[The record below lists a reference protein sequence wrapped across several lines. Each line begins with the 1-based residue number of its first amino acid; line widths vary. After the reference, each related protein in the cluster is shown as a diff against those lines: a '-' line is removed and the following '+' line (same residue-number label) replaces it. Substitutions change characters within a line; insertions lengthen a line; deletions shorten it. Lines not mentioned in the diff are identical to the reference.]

1 MKVLSIGN
9 SFSQDAQRYVHELAK
24 LEGVEIQ
31 TQNLFIGGCSLE
43 RHYQNMKGDLAEY
56 DLERNGRATT
66 EKTSIRTAL
75 ESDEWDIVTVQQ
87 VSSLSWNFES
97 YLPYIVELVEY
108 VRTLCPKAKVYIH
121 ETWPYENGSQLLQNV
136 NFDTS
141 ADMYA
146 ALHNSYNQAFGLI
159 KADGIIRCGSAMMEA
174 INRGLTIHRDTF
186 HAGAGAGRYMLA
198 LVWYKT
204 LTGNDITGNQFNDFD
219 EPVSDFERKT
229 VIEIANMFA

>member
-75 ESDEWDIVTVQQ
+75 ESDEWD
-87 VSSLSWNFES
+87 
-97 YLPYIVELVEY
+97 YP
-108 VRTLCPKAKVYIH
+108 H
-121 ETWPYENGSQLLQNV
+121 NG
-136 NFDTS
+136 
-141 ADMYA
+141 
-146 ALHNSYNQAFGLI
+146 
-159 KADGIIRCGSAMMEA
+159 
-174 INRGLTIHRDTF
+174 
-186 HAGAGAGRYMLA
+186 
-198 LVWYKT
+198 
-204 LTGNDITGNQFNDFD
+204 
-219 EPVSDFERKT
+219 
-229 VIEIANMFA
+229 